1 MNHLAGR
8 KTREQRKEKLPL
20 VCDLLDLP
28 RVCGWDGWVT
38 VIVHLTATVRTET
51 PAIDREE

>member
-28 RVCGWDGWVT
+28 VCGWDGWVT

-51 PAIDREE
+51 PTIYREE